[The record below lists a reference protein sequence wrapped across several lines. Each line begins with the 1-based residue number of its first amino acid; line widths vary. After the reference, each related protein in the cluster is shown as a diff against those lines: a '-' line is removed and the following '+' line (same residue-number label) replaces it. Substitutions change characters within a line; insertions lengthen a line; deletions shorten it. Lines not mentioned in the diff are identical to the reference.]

1 MNTESTQVPPAQFLA
16 GFIEKLWSSRAVWA
30 AAKLGLADLM
40 AVGPQSA
47 AALAEATGA
56 HAPSVYRLM
65 RALCGLGVF
74 HEDEQGRF
82 SLTPVSQLMRT
93 DSPQTMRSTLI
104 SELGEVH
111 YPAWG
116 GIMHSLR
123 TGQRAFDHVFGADV
137 WTYFQEHKEVG
148 ETFHQNMMN
157 LTRAL
162 DQAILGAYD
171 FSPFTKV
178 LDVGG
183 GHGGL
188 VSAILRKHPTVRGV
202 VFDVPNVAAGAKE
215 FLASANLAD
224 RCDVTSGDFFQAIP
238 VTGADA
244 CTMKFILHD
253 WTDEQSLTILRN
265 LHRALPAGATLL
277 LLETVIPQRNEHSF
291 GNFMDLNMLVMT
303 GGRERTADEYRQLLK
318 QAGFEF
324 QRVVPTESLLGIVEA
339 KRV

>member
-1 MNTESTQVPPAQFLA
+1 MTNESTQLPPAQFLA
-16 GFIEKLWSSRAVWA
+16 GFIEMLWSSRALWA
-30 AAKLGLADLM
+30 AAKLGVADLM

-47 AALAEATGA
+47 AALAEATGT

-65 RALCGLGVF
+65 RALCGLGIF

-116 GIMHSLR
+116 DVLHSLR

-137 WTYFQEHKEVG
+137 WAYFRDHKEVG

-157 LTRAL
+157 LTKAL
-162 DQAILGAYD
+162 DQAILAAYD
-171 FSPFTKV
+171 FSPFAKV

-188 VSAILRKHPTVRGV
+188 LSAILRKHPNVRGV

-215 FLASANLAD
+215 HLASANLAD
-224 RCDVTSGDFFQAIP
+224 RCEVTSGDFFQAIP

-253 WTDEQSLTILRN
+253 WNDEQSLTILRN
-265 LHRALPAGATLL
+265 LHRALPSNATLL

-318 QAGFEF
+318 QGGFEF
-324 QRVVPTESLLGIVEA
+324 RRVVPTESLLGIVEA
-339 KRV
+339 NRV

>member
-1 MNTESTQVPPAQFLA
+1 MSTDTNQLPPAQFLA
-16 GFIEKLWSSRAVWA
+16 GFIEKLWSSRALWA

-47 AALAEATGA
+47 AALAEATGT
-56 HAPSVYRLM
+56 HAPSIYRLM
-65 RALCGLGVF
+65 RALCGLGIF
-74 HEDEQGRF
+74 HEDDQGRF
-82 SLTPVSQLMRT
+82 ELTPVSQLMRT

-111 YPAWG
+111 YPTWG
-116 GIMHSLR
+116 DIMHSLR

-137 WTYFQEHKEVG
+137 WAYFQDHKEVG
-148 ETFHQNMMN
+148 QTFHNSMMN
-157 LTRAL
+157 LTKAL
-162 DQAILGAYD
+162 DQAILAAYD
-171 FSPFTKV
+171 FSPFAKV

-188 VSAILRKHPTVRGV
+188 LTAILQKHATVRGV

-215 FLASANLAD
+215 HLASANLAD
-224 RCDVTSGDFFQAIP
+224 RCEVTSGDFFQAIP
-238 VTGADA
+238 ATGADA

-253 WTDEQSLTILRN
+253 WNDEQSLTILRN
-265 LHRALPAGATLL
+265 LHRALPADATLL

-303 GGRERTADEYRQLLK
+303 GGRERTAEEYRQLLK
-318 QAGFEF
+318 QGGFEL